1 MRGSC
6 AHKRAPARAC
16 MFVCVRARARVCVR
30 ACAISVAQEICNN
43 ALRNL
48 QQCAI
53 AARVKPLARVRTVY
67 AMRARIPPSATLF
80 ATLFATRVYPAAARA
95 ALRAS
100 ELERAAAA
108 RSAQLGVPP
117 SAGRIC
123 ARNARVY
130 SRAYCARA
138 RALFAYKMC
147 AHRPALCIRR
157 TGPPVHACLCA
168 RSHARARTK
177 CERAHARRRRVPA
190 AFPHPHPPQYTPLA
204 RFGGA

>member
-30 ACAISVAQEICNN
+30 ACAIIVAQEICNN

-67 AMRARIPPSATLF
+67 AVRARIPPSATLF
-80 ATLFATRVYPAAARA
+80 ATLFSTRVYPAAARA

-130 SRAYCARA
+130 SRAYYARA
-138 RALFAYKMC
+138 RARGICIQDVRASSGPL
-147 AHRPALCIRR
+147 HPAN
-157 TGPPVHACLCA
+157 GPSRA
-168 RSHARARTK
+168 RVFMRAFTRARAHK
-177 CERAHARRRRVPA
+177 V
-190 AFPHPHPPQYTPLA
+190 
-204 RFGGA
+204 

>member
-1 MRGSC
+1 MQLSRTKYQKSFILSNKKWIRCFPWKNPVNSREKSGDITCC
-6 AHKRAPARAC
+6 AG
-16 MFVCVRARARVCVR
+16 
-30 ACAISVAQEICNN
+30 
-43 ALRNL
+43 NL

-53 AARVKPLARVRTVY
+53 AARVKPLARVCTIY
-67 AMRARIPPSATLF
+67 AVRARIPPSVTLF

-130 SRAYCARA
+130 SRTHCARA
-138 RALFAYKMC
+138 RAVFVYKMC
-147 AHRPALCIRR
+147 ARRPALCIRR
-157 TGPPVHACLCA
+157 TGPPVRACLCA

-177 CERAHARRRRVPA
+177 CERTHARRRRVPA
-190 AFPHPHPPQYTPLA
+190 AFPHPHPPPYTPLA